1 MGGGGWGKKCRLKID
16 RHMTSCPFGLRFAI
30 INNYK
35 GYFFR
40 LYKPKH
46 QRGLVGLFPKHLLS
60 ALNPYLLICHVVLQ

>member
-1 MGGGGWGKKCRLKID
+1 
-16 RHMTSCPFGLRFAI
+16 MTSCPFGLRFAI